1 MYNSWTYT
9 LLTRILQLSESMV
22 DAVQE
27 PPGGDF
33 RGDELIRSDATD
45 QGHTAADFP
54 CLASHVELHSSDD
67 CLNNGV
73 RCLTLTMGTTMFY
86 CLFRQHWLPLLVR
99 SRRLFDLRTLQSIIR
114 HLTEKKEATVS
125 FLKTNVKRHGR
136 ENFTWNSTAPA
147 TYYLLRDIL
156 FFFS

>member
-9 LLTRILQLSESMV
+9 LQTRILQLSESMV

-67 CLNNGV
+67 CLKNGGQVLDPHNGHNNV
-73 RCLTLTMGTTMFY
+73 L
-86 CLFRQHWLPLLVR
+86 LLVP
-99 SRRLFDLRTLQSIIR
+99 TP
-114 HLTEKKEATVS
+114 LTASAGQVS
-125 FLKTNVKRHGR
+125 QVIWFKNTS
-136 ENFTWNSTAPA
+136 E
-147 TYYLLRDIL
+147 Y
-156 FFFS
+156 